1 MHYTTKMWR
10 DMKEISYIE
19 AISEALKEEMER
31 DKDVFILGED
41 VGFYGGAFKVTE
53 GFYERFGEWRVL
65 DTPLSESGFT
75 GAAIGSALMGMRPVV
90 EMQFADFISCA
101 FDQIVNVAAKNY
113 YRWGG
118 ATPIVIRAPYG
129 GNIHGGPYHSQCPE
143 AWFFH
148 CPGLKIV
155 APSMPYDAKGL
166 LKAAI
171 RDDNPVICL
180 EHKYLYR
187 RIKENIPE
195 DDFIVPIGKA
205 DIKREGRDITIITYG
220 AMVHTALEAAKLLEG
235 KEIDIEVL
243 DLRTLLP
250 LDKEAIFSSVKKTNK
265 AMILHEATKTGGIG
279 AEISSLISEEVF
291 DHLDG
296 PIIRIAAPDT
306 PVPYSPPME
315 EFFIPNASDVI
326 KAAERLAA
334 Y

>member
-1 MHYTTKMWR
+1 M
-10 DMKEISYIE
+10 
-19 AISEALKEEMER
+19 EEMER
-31 DKDVFILGED
+31 DRNVFILGED
-41 VGFYGGAFKVTE
+41 VGVYGGAFKVTE
-53 GFYERFGEWRVL
+53 GFYEKFGEWRVL

-75 GAAIGSALMGMRPVV
+75 GAAIGAALMGMRPVV

-118 ATPIVIRAPYG
+118 ATPIVIRAPFG
-129 GNIHGGPYHSQCPE
+129 GNVHGGAFHSQCPE

-171 RDDNPVICL
+171 RDDNPVIYL

-205 DIKREGRDITIITYG
+205 DIKREGRDITIVTYG
-220 AMVHTALEAAKLLEG
+220 AMVHTALEASKVLEDRG
-235 KEIDIEVL
+235 IDLEVL

-250 LDKEAIFSSVKKTNK
+250 LDKDGIFNSVKKTNK
-265 AMILHEATKTGGIG
+265 VIILHEATKTGGIG
-279 AEISSLISEEVF
+279 AEVASIISEEMF

-296 PIIRIAAPDT
+296 PVIRITAPDT
-306 PVPYSPPME
+306 PIPYSPPME
-315 EFFIPNASDVI
+315 EFYIPKVSDII
-326 KAAERLAA
+326 KAVERLSA

>member
-1 MHYTTKMWR
+1 
-10 DMKEISYIE
+10 MKEISYIE

-41 VGFYGGAFKVTE
+41 VGFYGGAFRVTE

-118 ATPIVIRAPYG
+118 STPIVIRAPYG

-171 RDDNPVICL
+171 RDNNPVIYL

>member
-1 MHYTTKMWR
+1 
-10 DMKEISYIE
+10 MKEISYIE

-171 RDDNPVICL
+171 RDDNPVIYL

-195 DDFIVPIGKA
+195 DNFIVPIGKA

-220 AMVHTALEAAKLLEG
+220 AMVHTALEAAKLLEEKG
-235 KEIDIEVL
+235 IDLEVL

-279 AEISSLISEEVF
+279 AEISSLISEELF